1 MSKKLKAV
9 LSFALALV
17 LVMSL
22 GVSAF
27 ADSSNAETEKEKEKE
42 PEIVQIAF
50 NLGTMEPCAV
60 RMRELGYDDIRI
72 DGVSYRADAK
82 DGVIAI
88 NLGDLAAIKLLREN
102 TEKAKEL
109 GIDYA
114 NLYIRGGKVLVKDD
128 TGLTSD
134 QIAALQQAVTSLMSS
149 VRVGVNIGDIFDLA
163 NGEKVKLR
171 VQVSNFIYP
180 PQKETKQQI
189 KVDTASFDDMRSKNS
204 EKFNTVKNKEAD
216 NVYEAI
222 SAKTPTVTTLYFT
235 FFGSA
240 YADVN
245 RENVNHN
252 YNSYN
257 GSKVGL
263 AKDKDDNNTYYI
275 QLVFS
280 DEDKSDITEIK
291 DLTKTTDSKSFTEAW
306 LSLVNKLGELAKKL
320 LLSTDKEG
328 KNVVKT
334 IDIKN
339 ATPSDKDILAGDIP
353 DDYTKD
359 KTSTIENRDLYTP
372 DKRAE
377 VTSNKDDKA
386 EVTVKEDIYRNTCE
400 HQFDQ
405 EATIDN
411 CKETVKK
418 LLICSKCGEQK
429 VLEESAEY
437 GNHNDTDGDG
447 KCNWCGVPMPETDK
461 PSTDGTAITTLE
473 KPSTDMNPIDVT
485 EQVEDEVK
493 QENEQKDEI
502 LDPADTAG
510 NTEELKE
517 GAKTEEAPK
526 TTATP
531 TNPDVSKTPK
541 TPVQPGPKVETP
553 PAEST
558 PAGDPTP
565 VTEPAPTPVEP
576 ATETGPAE

>member
-134 QIAALQQAVTSLMSS
+134 QIAALQQAVASLMSS

-189 KVDTASFDDMRSKNS
+189 KVDTASFNDLNSKDS
-204 EKFNTVKNKEAD
+204 KKFNTVQNKEVD
-216 NVYEAI
+216 NPDYYNPV
-222 SAKTPTVTTLYFT
+222 SAKTPTVTTLYFY
-235 FFGSA
+235 FSGQA
-240 YADVN
+240 YADVPAN
-245 RENVNHN
+245 DVHHA
-252 YNSYN
+252 YN
-257 GSKVGL
+257 SKVGI
-263 AKDKDDNNTYYI
+263 AKDKDDNNTYYV

-280 DEDKSDITEIK
+280 DTDKSEVTELK
-291 DLTKTTDSKSFTEAW
+291 DLTQTKDTESFWDAW
-306 LSLVNKLGELAKKL
+306 LSLVNKAGELAKKL
-320 LLSTDKEG
+320 FLSTDKEG

-334 IDIKN
+334 VDIKN
-339 ATPSDKDILAGDIP
+339 ETPSDEDVLAGKLS
-353 DDYTKD
+353 DYTENEIW
-359 KTSTIENRDLYTP
+359 STEVKKIYSP
-372 DKRAE
+372 DKESE
-377 VTSNKDDKA
+377 VSADNGDKA
-386 EVTVKEDIYRNTCE
+386 EIVGKEVIVRNTCE
-400 HQFDQ
+400 HKEWTEDYKQ
-405 EATIDN
+405 EAT
-411 CKETVKK
+411 CQQREASYQRCVA
-418 LLICSKCGEQK
+418 CGETRTIYGDFAQHNYVEMDDGVVRCSACMKEQLSITSTTNNK
-429 VLEESAEY
+429 V
-437 GNHNDTDGDG
+437 
-447 KCNWCGVPMPETDK
+447 
-461 PSTDGTAITTLE
+461 TTLE
-473 KPSTDMNPIDVT
+473 TPDTKETPINITGDT
-485 EQVEDEVK
+485 KGIEEK
-493 QENEQKDEI
+493 QE
-502 LDPADTAG
+502 G
-510 NTEELKE
+510 STEEKKE
-517 GAKTEEAPK
+517 GAKTEETPK
-526 TTATP
+526 SPETP
-531 TNPDVSKTPK
+531 TNPDVPKTPE
-541 TPVQPGPKVETP
+541 TPVQPEPKGETP
-553 PAEST
+553 PAKSA
-558 PAGDPTP
+558 PAA
-565 VTEPAPTPVEP
+565 EPPAPVEP
-576 ATETGPAE
+576 ATAPTAKTGDAE

>member
-27 ADSSNAETEKEKEKE
+27 ADSSNAETEKEKE

-134 QIAALQQAVTSLMSS
+134 QIAALQQAVASLMSS

-189 KVDTASFDDMRSKNS
+189 KVDTVSSDDMHSKDS
-204 EKFNTVKNKEAD
+204 KKFNTVQNKEVD
-216 NVYEAI
+216 NPDYYDPV
-222 SAKTPTVTTLYFT
+222 SAKTPTVTTLYFN
-235 FFGSA
+235 FFGQA
-240 YADVN
+240 YADVPAN
-245 RENVNHN
+245 DVHHA
-252 YNSYN
+252 YN
-257 GSKVGL
+257 SKVGI
-263 AKDKDDNNTYYI
+263 AKDKDDNNTYYV

-280 DEDKSDITEIK
+280 DTDKSEVTELK
-291 DLTKTTDSKSFTEAW
+291 DLTQTKDTESFWDAW
-306 LSLVNKLGELAKKL
+306 LSLANKMGELAKKL
-320 LLSTDKEG
+320 FLSTDKEG

-334 IDIKN
+334 VDIKN
-339 ATPSDKDILAGDIP
+339 ETPSDEDVLAGKLS
-353 DDYTKD
+353 DYTKNEIW
-359 KTSTIENRDLYTP
+359 STEVKEIYSP
-372 DKRAE
+372 DKESE
-377 VTSNKDDKA
+377 VSADNGDKA
-386 EVTVKEDIYRNTCE
+386 EIVGKEIIVRNTCKHE
-400 HQFDQ
+400 EWTEDYRQ
-405 EATIDN
+405 EATCQHKKAIYQH
-411 CKETVKK
+411 CKA
-418 LLICSKCGEQK
+418 CGEARTIYGEFAEHNYVKMDDGVVRCTVCAKEQPSITSTNDNK
-429 VLEESAEY
+429 V
-437 GNHNDTDGDG
+437 
-447 KCNWCGVPMPETDK
+447 
-461 PSTDGTAITTLE
+461 TTLE
-473 KPSTDMNPIDVT
+473 TPDTNETPGNIT
-485 EQVEDEVK
+485 GGIIETVEK
-493 QENEQKDEI
+493 QE
-502 LDPADTAG
+502 G
-510 NTEELKE
+510 NTEEINE
-517 GAKTEEAPK
+517 GAKTGEPPK

-531 TNPDVSKTPK
+531 TNPDVSKTP
-541 TPVQPGPKVETP
+541 
-553 PAEST
+553 
-558 PAGDPTP
+558 D
-565 VTEPAPTPVEP
+565 TPVEP
-576 ATETGPAE
+576 APAAEPPAPVTESAPEPPVEPAPAPTAETGDAE

>member
-1 MSKKLKAV
+1 MMEENQMSKKLKAV

-27 ADSSNAETEKEKEKE
+27 ADSSNAGTEKEKE

-134 QIAALQQAVTSLMSS
+134 QIAALQQAVASLMSS
-149 VRVGVNIGDIFDLA
+149 VRVGVNIGDIFDLS

-180 PQKETKQQI
+180 PQKQTQQI
-189 KVDTASFDDMRSKNS
+189 KVDTASFGDMISKDS
-204 EKFNTVKNKEAD
+204 EKFNTVKNKATD
-216 NVYEAI
+216 NAYEPI

-235 FFGSA
+235 FGGGA
-240 YADVN
+240 NADVDQN
-245 RENVNHN
+245 KVDHK
-252 YNSYN
+252 Y
-257 GSKVGL
+257 GGTVGL

-291 DLTKTTDSKSFTEAW
+291 DLTKTTDNKSFSEAW

-339 ATPSDKDILAGDIP
+339 ATPSDKDILDGKIP

-359 KTSTIENRDLYTP
+359 KASTAENSEYYNA
-372 DKRAE
+372 DKNTE
-377 VTSNKDDKA
+377 VTADNGDKA
-386 EVTVKEDIYRNTCE
+386 EITVKENIARNTCA
-400 HQFDQ
+400 HVRSDYQFPVN
-405 EATIDN
+405 N
-411 CKETVKK
+411 CKETRKMMTNCT
-418 LLICSKCGEQK
+418 ICGAQI
-429 VLEESAEY
+429 VVEESNEY
-437 GNHNDTDGDG
+437 GDHHDDNGDG
-447 KCNWCGVPMPETDK
+447 KCDLCGVPMQEANQ
-461 PSTDGTAITTLE
+461 PSTDVPSTTTLE
-473 KPSTDMNPIDVT
+473 TPSTYMMNSIDVT

-493 QENEQKDEI
+493 QENEHKDEI
-502 LDPADTAG
+502 PDPADTDG
-510 NTEELKE
+510 NAEEKKE
-517 GAKTEEAPK
+517 GAPKPPETPTDPDVPK
-526 TTATP
+526 TP
-531 TNPDVSKTPK
+531 E
-541 TPVQPGPKVETP
+541 TPVQPEPKVETP
-553 PAEST
+553 PAGSAS
-558 PAGDPTP
+558 AGDPTP
-565 VTEPAPTPVEP
+565 VTEPAHE
-576 ATETGPAE
+576 TETEE